1 MNNKTLRSILLIYV
15 NEKKRKHIAKK
26 EIQEI
31 FLKKKGK
38 RKEREILL
46 W

>member
-1 MNNKTLRSILLIYV
+1 MTNETLRSILLIYV
-15 NEKKRKHIAKK
+15 NEKKKRKHIAKK

-31 FLKKKGK
+31 FKKR